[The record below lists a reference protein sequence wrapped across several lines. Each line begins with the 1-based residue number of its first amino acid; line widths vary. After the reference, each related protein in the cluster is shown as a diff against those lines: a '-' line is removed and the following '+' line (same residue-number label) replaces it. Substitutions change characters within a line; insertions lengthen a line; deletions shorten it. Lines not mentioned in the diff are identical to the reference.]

1 MVVTLLNQHNTIMA
15 VITTRPFSPRPNEP
29 FTGFLVVVDSK
40 LQQRKAIEIKGGVPT
55 TEPLELAPGNY
66 SAEWI
71 EAEKPPKDDYL
82 RVPDEPEVELK
93 DILASLKGKGVDKEA
108 VKEAIG
114 EPKPA
119 SDQPVVPVSDPTV
132 ASQPPATEQEVAP
145 QSVSTKRGGGSSAS
159 A

>member
-1 MVVTLLNQHNTIMA
+1 MP
-15 VITTRPFSPRPNEP
+15 VITTRPFSPRPGEP

-40 LQQRKAIEIKGGVPT
+40 QQQRRAIEIKGGNPT

-82 RVPDEPEVELK
+82 RVPDEAEVELK
-93 DILASLKGKGVDKEA
+93 DILASLKGDSVPEE
-108 VKEAIG
+108 VVQEAIG
-114 EPKPA
+114 SPQEASEEPVI
-119 SDQPVVPVSDPTV
+119 PVTDPTV
-132 ASQPPATEQEVAP
+132 VAQPPATEQEVAP
-145 QSVSTKRGGGSSAS
+145 QTVSTKRGGGASAS

>member
-1 MVVTLLNQHNTIMA
+1 MAVTLLNQHNTMA
-15 VITTRPFSPRPNEP
+15 VITTRPFSPRPDEP

-82 RVPDEPEVELK
+82 RIPDEAEVELK
-93 DILASLKGKGVDKEA
+93 DVLASLKGEEVDKEA

-114 EPKPA
+114 EPETA
-119 SDQPVVPVSDPTV
+119 SDQAVTPVSDPTV

-145 QSVSTKRGGGSSAS
+145 QTVSTKRSGGSSAS